1 MDFTGFAD
9 DEQNYAAQKQE
20 AFQRLNEAW
29 QDALIAGIEPD
40 VVAHAALFA
49 ALSDLV
55 DSYGEIAVAAY
66 TSKLADRVNRGE
78 FSLPDR
84 LN

>member
-1 MDFTGFAD
+1 MDYSGFAD
-9 DEQNYAAQKQE
+9 DDQNFSAQKKE
-20 AFQRLNEAW
+20 AFQRLIDAW
-29 QDALIAGIEPD
+29 QDALTAGIEPD

-55 DSYGEIAVAAY
+55 ETYGEDAVAVY
-66 TSKLADRVNRGE
+66 TSSLAERVNRGE
-78 FSLPDR
+78 FSLPYM

>member
-1 MDFTGFAD
+1 MNFTGLAD
-9 DEQNYAAQKQE
+9 DEQNYTAQKRE
-20 AFQRLNEAW
+20 AFQRITEAW
-29 QDALIAGIEPD
+29 QDALIAGIEPE
-40 VVAHAALFA
+40 VLAHAALFA

-55 DSYGEIAVAAY
+55 DTYGENAVADY

-78 FSLPDR
+78 FSLPFY

>member
-9 DEQNYAAQKQE
+9 DEQNYTAQKQE
-20 AFQRLNEAW
+20 AFKRLNEAW
-29 QDALIAGIEPD
+29 QEALIAGIEPD

-55 DSYGEIAVAAY
+55 ESYGEIAVADY

>member
-1 MDFTGFAD
+1 MIFTGFAD
-9 DEQNYAAQKQE
+9 DEQSYAAQKQE

-55 DSYGEIAVAAY
+55 DSYGEIAVADY

>member
-49 ALSDLV
+49 
-55 DSYGEIAVAAY
+55 
-66 TSKLADRVNRGE
+66 E
-78 FSLPDR
+78 FR
-84 LN
+84 I